1 MANLGKFRGLSATA
15 NTTFASGVFTLSRH
29 YQQVKQNLWPFP
41 VFGPIDYLI
50 VGGGGPGGPTNNA
63 GGDILVHSG
72 GGGGGQVREFLAQ
85 YLLSKGS
92 FPVVVG
98 TGGTAPA
105 QTNTSGITPGGD
117 SSFNGITSTG
127 GGQGAN
133 PPSTAAGGGGDFN
146 VAAGLRGG
154 GAFYFRS
161 QSGFPKVLARNAA
174 GSGGSSA
181 YGTTT
186 TGDTIGAGGG
196 GGSASATGTY
206 IGGDGVT
213 SVITG
218 LGYGGGGNAAQ
229 RVNLPAVGYFGTPQY
244 GTNLTFG
251 GGGWL
256 YSYDSSVSYDPRP
269 NSGGG
274 GRGLI
279 GGSNIAGIP
288 GAAGIVVIRYP
299 TGAISAT
306 GGTITTSGGN
316 TIHTFTTSGTF
327 TVL

>member
-41 VFGPIDYLI
+41 IFGPIDYLI
-50 VGGGGPGGPTNNA
+50 VGGGGAGGATNNA
-63 GGDILVHSG
+63 GGDVLVHSG
-72 GGGGGQVREFLAQ
+72 GGGGGQVQEFLGQ
-85 YLLSKGS
+85 YLSSKGA

-105 QTNTSGITPGGD
+105 QTNTTTPGGD

-127 GGQGAN
+127 GGSGAM
-133 PPSTAAGGGGDFN
+133 PPGNAAGGSGSFN
-146 VAAGLRGG
+146 APAGLRGG
-154 GAFYFRS
+154 GGLYFFS
-161 QSGFPKVLARNAA
+161 QSGFPKQIARSSQ
-174 GSGGSSA
+174 GTGGSPA

-196 GGSASATGTY
+196 AGSSVTYNY
-206 IGGDGVT
+206 IGGDGVI

-218 LGYGGGGNAAQ
+218 LGYGGGGNTAQ
-229 RVNLPAVGYFGTPQY
+229 RVNLPAVGYFGTPQF
-244 GTNLTFG
+244 GTKLTFG
-251 GGGWL
+251 GGGWT
-256 YSYDSSVSYDPRP
+256 SSFDGSGSTSSDPRP

-274 GRGLI
+274 GRGLQ
-279 GGSNIAGIP
+279 GGVNIAGMP